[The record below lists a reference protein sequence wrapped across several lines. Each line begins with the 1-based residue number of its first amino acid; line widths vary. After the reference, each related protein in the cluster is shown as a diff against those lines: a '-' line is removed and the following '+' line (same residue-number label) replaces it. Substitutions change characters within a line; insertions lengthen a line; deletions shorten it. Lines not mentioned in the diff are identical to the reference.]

1 MVKQARR
8 QRAPPRTTP
17 TTLIDLWR
25 GDLSEVVA
33 GFLPLKS
40 IATVPLF
47 SRRFRDRHPV
57 VLFGLAR
64 RHGCANAMNA
74 ASLDAIAASGRDW
87 STFSG
92 GTVGAWDTLPVE
104 DGEVDDCFGCRDATE
119 ATERYIEINTD
130 GFSGHGGGLLKMF
143 NSSNRLCVRQVKY
156 RFRFQDLDNDL
167 SHGDPDSHGLAYFA
181 MGDAAETDTNGMFVI
196 PTATGY
202 ELTWFGSIDEDD
214 EDDDSN
220 VIMSVAPNTWYDVTV
235 TVDWTIDESG
245 ENWAFV
251 TCVGNDG
258 TIERNRRV
266 LCSRQPLTAMRI
278 YNFSPGVAHYS
289 GIGVQYSPHTSRDGA
304 FVEDEDEDYN

>member
-1 MVKQARR
+1 MANVCHRLAFAAVRISMVKQARR

-92 GTVGAWDTLPVE
+92 GTVGAWD
-104 DGEVDDCFGCRDATE
+104 ATE

-167 SHGDPDSHGLAYFA
+167 SHGDPDSHG
-181 MGDAAETDTNGMFVI
+181 
-196 PTATGY
+196 
-202 ELTWFGSIDEDD
+202 
-214 EDDDSN
+214 
-220 VIMSVAPNTWYDVTV
+220 
-235 TVDWTIDESG
+235 
-245 ENWAFV
+245 
-251 TCVGNDG
+251 
-258 TIERNRRV
+258 
-266 LCSRQPLTAMRI
+266 
-278 YNFSPGVAHYS
+278 
-289 GIGVQYSPHTSRDGA
+289 
-304 FVEDEDEDYN
+304 